1 MPITD
6 KLSSWIKGMGYTF
19 AHTIK
24 ADSNQWDTFGS
35 FYFRGDQ
42 EIIVNERTMPFLVK
56 ALEAQWTRGKVE
68 EMFSCFK
75 HE

>member
-1 MPITD
+1 
-6 KLSSWIKGMGYTF
+6 MGYTY
-19 AHTIK
+19 AHTIDN
-24 ADSNQWDTFGS
+24 DSPQWDTFGS

-42 EIIVNERTMPFLVK
+42 EIIVNERTFPFLVK
-56 ALEAQWTRGKVE
+56 ALEAQWNRSKVE